1 MATGSGTATIT
12 ATTGAGRAIT
22 AKVITGIR
30 AFFVDIEKQLIFF
43 YQQND
48 DPTGPMQQFALTST
62 VTFTVTVSAGNYTLT
77 ISAT

>member
-1 MATGSGTATIT
+1 MAGFSGAATIT

-22 AKVITGIR
+22 SKVITGIK
-30 AFFVDIEKQLIFF
+30 AFFVDIEKQMIFF
-43 YQQND
+43 YQIND

-62 VTFTVTVSAGNYTLT
+62 VTFTVTVSSGNYTLT

>member
-1 MATGSGTATIT
+1 MATGSGTATVT
-12 ATTGAGRAIT
+12 ATTGAGRTVT
-22 AKVITGIR
+22 AKVYTGIK
-30 AFFVDIEKQLIFF
+30 AFFVDIEKQMLFL

-62 VTFTVTVSAGNYTLT
+62 VTFTVTVSSGNYTLT